1 MIHAI
6 VLAAATAPC
15 GGDLNQA
22 DLDVC
27 WLNQANKA
35 DAALNVTYA
44 KVKAG
49 LHSLQI
55 DPDPLVG
62 IQLAWISTRDKTCD
76 FEESLEEGGS
86 IAPMMNSECVDRM
99 TRART
104 ARLDNVMIAYQ
115 NGEVH
120 KLQPVSPAV
129 DKELNRVY
137 GLLYKYD
144 LSASSHKK
152 LIASETAWIAYRDKA
167 CAFEGGTCLTDLER
181 ERTKEFEDGW
191 LGEQFW

>member
-1 MIHAI
+1 M
-6 VLAAATAPC
+6 
-15 GGDLNQA
+15 NQS

-27 WLNQANKA
+27 WLKQAEA
-35 DAALNVTYA
+35 SDAALNTTYA

-49 LHSLQI
+49 LRSLQI
-55 DPDPLVG
+55 DPSPLVG
-62 IQLAWISTRDKTCD
+62 IQLAWIKARDTTCD

-104 ARLDNVMIAYQ
+104 ARLNGVLVAYQ

-120 KLQPVSPAV
+120 KLQPVSPSA

-137 GLLYKYD
+137 GLLVKYD
-144 LSASSHKK
+144 LSKHSHDK
-152 LIASETAWIAYRDKA
+152 LIASELAWIAYRDKA
-167 CAFEGGTCLTDLER
+167 CAFEGGTCLTDLEK
-181 ERTKEFEDGW
+181 ERTTEFEDGW
-191 LGEQFW
+191 LGEKFW